1 MKSSRQK
8 TEPTSSWKDEVNRRI
23 AEHKERKGGLQAD
36 QKASR
41 EIQPP
46 DSRAALAA
54 ARVAARYAKAPSY
67 SQMLAEEALAA
78 VRAAEAASRDA
89 LNAQAKAQAVLAEL
103 EAVSAA
109 QPDWEHEHRAQ
120 VPLEMELPKAV
131 GMERPIPAMPI
142 GSNPKPAETPADR
155 DSFEIRWDSDL
166 PRRDSS
172 LATARSLRGEA
183 AYGASSDSAWRPAM
197 DAAPASGV
205 DGVEVV
211 EGAQPIPANLIKF
224 PRELV
229 AARKA
234 RPRRAEGPYAAMVE
248 GQSQLSIFEVEPW
261 NISTE
266 PQPAAVSAG
275 AATGRWIGP
284 DWSGM
289 ELDEE
294 PQQEIPY
301 PDPPAYS
308 HATRA
313 LSESAPLNHR
323 ILAAIVDFSLIASI
337 FLAAGLIAS
346 TSANA
351 LPSQKFVEYGS
362 IAVIALVAFLYHL
375 AFFAIS
381 GVTPGMRYARLYL
394 STFDGREPSF
404 KRRCFRAAA
413 LLFSVLPLG
422 LGVCLGDLRRK
433 PLLLARPHFQDLP
446 PQIASLRVS
455 PTPIARGFGRAAH
468 SSEAAGSQALRIENR
483 TQADLASTSA

>member
-1 MKSSRQK
+1 MSSLKSSR
-8 TEPTSSWKDEVNRRI
+8 PRDDSSSTWKDEVNRRI
-23 AEHKERKGGLQAD
+23 AEHKERKGDPRREPRISEQAHP
-36 QKASR
+36 Q
-41 EIQPP
+41 
-46 DSRAALAA
+46 DSRAAQAA

-89 LNAQAKAQAVLAEL
+89 LSAQAKAQAVLAEL

-109 QPDWEHEHRAQ
+109 QPDWAEERRAQ
-120 VPLEMELPKAV
+120 VPREMELPQAV
-131 GMERPIPAMPI
+131 GMERPIPSSPAASSPR
-142 GSNPKPAETPADR
+142 PAEKPADR

-166 PRRDSS
+166 PRRDAS
-172 LATARSLRGEA
+172 LATARSMRGET
-183 AYGASSDSAWRPAM
+183 AYMASADSAWRPAA
-197 DAAPASGV
+197 DAAAASDL

-248 GQSQLSIFEVEPW
+248 GQPQLSIFEVEPW

-266 PQPAAVSAG
+266 PQPAMVG
-275 AATGRWIGP
+275 AAAAPGRWSGP
-284 DWSGM
+284 DWSGI

-308 HATRA
+308 HAARA
-313 LSESAPLNHR
+313 LSEAAPLNHR
-323 ILAAIVDFSLIASI
+323 LLAAIVDFSLIAAI
-337 FLAAGLIAS
+337 FLVAGLIAS
-346 TSANA
+346 ASATV
-351 LPSQKFVEYGS
+351 LPSQRFVELGS

-375 AFFAIS
+375 AFFAVS
-381 GVTPGMRYARLYL
+381 GMTPGMRYARLSL
-394 STFDGREPSF
+394 STLDGREPSL
-404 KRRCFRAAA
+404 KSRCFRAAA

-422 LGVCLGDLRRK
+422 LGVVWAIFDENNFCWHDHLSGTYLRK
-433 PLLLARPHFQDLP
+433 
-446 PQIASLRVS
+446 
-455 PTPIARGFGRAAH
+455 
-468 SSEAAGSQALRIENR
+468 
-483 TQADLASTSA
+483 